1 MQPSS
6 MRLQGKKVVI
16 TAAASGMG
24 RAGCELFTRHG
35 AEVAAVDSDERALE
49 DLVSSIKVAGGRAT
63 GIVADLTDRGST
75 VKAMAEAL
83 GVLNGIEVLWN
94 HAGMAGPSN
103 IDDLDMAE
111 YKLCADLNLNS
122 AIIASGEA
130 IREMRRCQRGS
141 IVFTASTSGL
151 VGSLFSPIYSA
162 MKHGVVGLA
171 KGLAV
176 RYASE
181 GIRVNALCPGP
192 VATPMLYRDFLNVD
206 ERFSKEENEKRL
218 VSSVPLGRLAQPQEI
233 AHAALWLASDDAS
246 YVTGA
251 VLAVD
256 GGFTAR

>member
-1 MQPSS
+1 MQQNSQ
-6 MRLQGKKVVI
+6 RLQGKKVIV

-24 RAGCELFTRHG
+24 RAGCLLFAQHG
-35 AEVAAVDSDERALE
+35 AEVAAVDRDQHALE
-49 DLVSSIKVAGGRAT
+49 ELVTSIKAAGGRAT
-63 GIVADLTDRGST
+63 AIVADLTDREST
-75 VKAMAEAL
+75 IKAMSDSLAAL
-83 GVLNGIEVLWN
+83 GGIDILWN

-103 IDDLDMAE
+103 IDDLDMIE
-111 YKLCADLNLNS
+111 YKRCADLNLNS
-122 AIIASGEA
+122 AVIASAEA
-130 IREMRRCQRGS
+130 IRQMRRQKSGS

-171 KGLAV
+171 KGLAI

-192 VATPMLYRDFLNVD
+192 VATPMLYKDFLNVD
-206 ERFSKEENEKRL
+206 ERFTQEENEKRL
-218 VSSVPLGRLAQPQEI
+218 LSSVPLGRIAQPQEI
-233 AHAALWLASDDAS
+233 AQAALWLASDDAS